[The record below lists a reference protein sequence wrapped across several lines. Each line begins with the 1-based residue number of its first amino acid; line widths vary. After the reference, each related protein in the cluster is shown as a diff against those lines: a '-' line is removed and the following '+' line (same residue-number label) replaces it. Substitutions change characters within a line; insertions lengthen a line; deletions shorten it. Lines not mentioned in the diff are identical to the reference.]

1 MNEWMNGQSKVQQI
15 KSVFSVHQSESS
27 ENRNL
32 FLLFFWTAQKFV
44 FVLCTSFRC
53 CCLCSFTVYSHFL
66 TLCFN
71 TWFKFR
77 VVYSLLVIVSFRR
90 LFNWLFHK
98 RMGLFIIEFAS
109 QIQCHRH
116 IFHVVGYKHMWSEW
130 ALLNWTEQN
139 INTSK

>member
-15 KSVFSVHQSESS
+15 KSVFSVHQSESA

-44 FVLCTSFRC
+44 FVLCTRFRC

-109 QIQCHRH
+109 QIQMPSPH
-116 IFHVVGYKHMWSEW
+116 ISCCRLQAYAKWMS
-130 ALLNWTEQN
+130 WTEKN